1 MALINQ
7 ERGTLMDVLK
17 LLQEGN
23 AVRRIGELATRE
35 SELLQRM
42 PWLPANG
49 SEGHLVSYQSALPRP
64 TWVKHNQGVKPTKGT
79 TDNYTEAFGRAEA
92 RIAIPKSLVERNGGD
107 LMKAQQ
113 IRMNV
118 LGITQDVTEKTL
130 YSSNAAT
137 PEQFMGL
144 IPRLD
149 SLTGPWKGQIVNHNS
164 GASGNDQASILLI
177 RPGED
182 GVHFIYPKGTPAGLD
197 YKKLTDDYEDDGTG
211 TGAKVMCERG
221 HFVWNVGVAVEDA
234 RALVRIGNIDLS
246 AVSTSA
252 TTIVD
257 AMIDATEL
265 MRSLDGCFFLMPRK
279 VRALLRKQK
288 NFKAVPI
295 HAEEVEG
302 KRQLMFDDVP
312 IITDDCML
320 LTESPI
326 GA

>member
-1 MALINQ
+1 MALLNQ
-7 ERGTLMDVLK
+7 ERGTLLDLLK
-17 LLQEGN
+17 LLSDGSP
-23 AVRRIGELATRE
+23 VRRIGELATRD

-42 PWLPANG
+42 PWMPANG

-64 TWVKHNQGVKPTKGT
+64 TWVKHNQGVRPTKGT
-79 TDNYTEAFGRAEA
+79 TDNYTETFGRAEA
-92 RIAIPKSLVERNGGD
+92 RVAIAKSLVERNGGD
-107 LMKAQQ
+107 LLKAQQ
-113 IRMNV
+113 IRMHV
-118 LGITQDVTEKTL
+118 LGISQDVVEKTL

-149 SLTGPWKGQIVNHNS
+149 SLTGQWRNQIVNHNAS
-164 GASGNDQASILLI
+164 ASGNDQASILLI

-197 YKKLTDDYEDDGTG
+197 YKKLTDDYEDDGSG
-211 TGAKVMCERG
+211 GKVMCERG

-234 RALVRIGNIDLS
+234 RSIVRIGNIDLS
-246 AVSTSA
+246 AVSTTA
-252 TTIVD
+252 ITIVD
-257 AMIDATEL
+257 AMIDACES
-265 MRSLDGCFFLMPRK
+265 MRSLDGCFFLMPRR
-279 VRALLRKQK
+279 VRGLLRKQK
-288 NFKAVPI
+288 NSKAVPI
-295 HAEEVEG
+295 TAETVEG
-302 KRQLMFDDVP
+302 KRQLMFDNVP